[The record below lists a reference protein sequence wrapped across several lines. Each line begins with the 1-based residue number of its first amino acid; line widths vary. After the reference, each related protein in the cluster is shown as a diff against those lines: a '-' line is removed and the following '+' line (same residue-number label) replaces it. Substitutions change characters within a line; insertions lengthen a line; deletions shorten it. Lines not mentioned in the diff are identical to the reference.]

1 MMALFVFADGKTR
14 LLDIPHA
21 NPYYY
26 FPVFRRLRGNYS
38 ASAALEDDFHKPTV
52 EQLVL
57 KRVGADK
64 DFVFYEEQ

>member
-26 FPVFRRLRGNYS
+26 FPVFKGLTGCDCIYTTDS
-38 ASAALEDDFHKPTV
+38 LPLPI